1 MSLETLQIEL
11 QNFQMKEQDRLAK
24 QKARSRRSYANRY
37 KVTPDMTFEEKM
49 NVQRNIQKRRDSAR
63 ARYTGQVKVKQQQ
76 RAKKRYVP
84 KEREVSG

>member
-1 MSLETLQIEL
+1 
-11 QNFQMKEQDRLAK
+11 
-24 QKARSRRSYANRY
+24 
-37 KVTPDMTFEEKM
+37 MTFEEKM